1 VRARH
6 GRGVTGSE
14 AFRQLSTP
22 AKINLAALA
31 LIAGALVVHLWPE
44 WTRDPDLSH
53 GLLMPLVCVFLLYLG
68 LRPAGEPAL
77 GDGSALA
84 LTALLGA
91 AALAGLWVAG
101 LLAATVDWSS
111 QVVDFMLA
119 GSFAALGCGAVAAF
133 AGRRTG
139 LVRFNWTSVSAAI
152 LWALCAPLPPGT
164 YTRLTLGLQLRVSE
178 SVVRAL
184 DLLGVAAH
192 RQGNIIELAHG
203 TVGIEEACSG
213 VRSLVSCVFAAI
225 LFSAALT
232 RRPAARLLLIALSVP
247 LALVMNFLRSLAL
260 TLLVNRGVRIEGAW
274 HDSTGYGVLL
284 VTAAILAWL
293 AIALD
298 RAPAGGATPEGTAAP
313 ALPRGGGLGAQAALT
328 AVLALVAAT
337 LVIFAANTTRPARIA
352 GAVPDLAAMLPVTAA
367 GWRVETDRDLDRFAG
382 ILRTDHMAQRTYLRK
397 GVSGMDQVTLYL
409 AFWSEGQASVG
420 AVASHTPDA
429 CWPGSGWV
437 QVAVP
442 DSLAALEVGG
452 SELPHSQHRLF
463 TNEGYPQQVWFWQV
477 FDGRI
482 VEVGST
488 RSVPSL
494 IKIAL
499 RYGFR
504 RGGEQAFIRV
514 SSNRPW
520 EEISK
525 EPFITQFFSNVR
537 GLGLR

>member
-1 VRARH
+1 M
-6 GRGVTGSE
+6 
-14 AFRQLSTP
+14 
-22 AKINLAALA
+22 ALA
-31 LIAGALVVHLWPE
+31 LVAGALVVHLWPE
-44 WTRDPDLSH
+44 WTHDPDLSH
-53 GLLMPLVCVFLLYLG
+53 GLLMPAVCVYLLYLCV
-68 LRPAGEPAL
+68 RPAGEAAL
-77 GDGSALA
+77 GDGPALA
-84 LTALLGA
+84 LTAILGA
-91 AALAGLWVAG
+91 AGLAGLWVSG

-111 QVVDFMLA
+111 QVVEFTLA
-119 GSFAALGCGAVAAF
+119 VSFAALACGAVAAF

-139 LVRFNWTSVSAAI
+139 LLRFNWTGVCAAL

-232 RRPAARLLLIALSVP
+232 RRPAARLLLIVLSVP
-247 LALVMNFLRSLAL
+247 LALVMNFIRSLAL
-260 TLLVNRGVRIEGAW
+260 TLLVNDGVRIEGAW

-293 AIALD
+293 ALALD
-298 RAPAGGATPEGTAAP
+298 RAPAAGAKTAGPAAP
-313 ALPRGGGLGAQAALT
+313 ALPRSEGGFGAQAALT
-328 AVLALVAAT
+328 TALGLVAAT
-337 LVIFAANTTRPARIA
+337 LVFFAANTSRPASIA
-352 GAVPDLAAMLPVTAA
+352 AAVPDLAAMLPVSAA

-397 GVSGMDQVTLYL
+397 GPSGTDQVTLYL

-437 QVAVP
+437 QVPIPDNLAV
-442 DSLAALEVGG
+442 LEVGG
-452 SELPHSQHRLF
+452 AALPHSQHRLF

-488 RSVPSL
+488 RSVPAL
-494 IKIAL
+494 IGIAL

-525 EPFITQFFSNVR
+525 EPFLMQFFANVR
-537 GLGLR
+537 ALGLH